1 MHAKVQAPRDWLERK
16 GWWAQSLAGLAT
28 FALVVAIFWAMFAVS
43 GVPGWLPDFAENWL
57 DDVPGLSG

>member
-1 MHAKVQAPRDWLERK
+1 DWLERK
-16 GWWAQSLAGLAT
+16 GWWAQALAGLAT

-57 DDVPGLSG
+57 DDVPGLEG